1 MGDIS
6 IIVKSAIDKV
16 VISGGATALYWW
28 CWSHQ
33 THIDEIKHEPPNNI
47 LTSGW
52 PWTRITVVDIPGF
65 HLEPSCRCHVALMI
79 GIALLESSS
88 NLPITQ
94 WYPISADRTKMHR
107 KIRSQ
112 HVERPFQSFFE
123 TQCRPKSVL
132 CLAPLALV
140 GALTTL
146 GTFCLVTHTL
156 WSSSLNC
163 WKISSS
169 LILSLLCFELLKFSK
184 TQDGSLSN

>member
-65 HLEPSCRCHVALMI
+65 HLEPSCICHVALMI

-88 NLPITQ
+88 NLPIHSV
-94 WYPISADRTKMHR
+94 ISDLS
-107 KIRSQ
+107 RS
-112 HVERPFQSFFE
+112 HKDASKNKKPTCWASF
-123 TQCRPKSVL
+123 SVIL
-132 CLAPLALV
+132 WNPMSAEISIMPCPSSIGWCFDHPWNLLLGDPHPLII
-140 GALTTL
+140 
-146 GTFCLVTHTL
+146 
-156 WSSSLNC
+156 
-163 WKISSS
+163 KP
-169 LILSLLCFELLKFSK
+169 
-184 TQDGSLSN
+184 